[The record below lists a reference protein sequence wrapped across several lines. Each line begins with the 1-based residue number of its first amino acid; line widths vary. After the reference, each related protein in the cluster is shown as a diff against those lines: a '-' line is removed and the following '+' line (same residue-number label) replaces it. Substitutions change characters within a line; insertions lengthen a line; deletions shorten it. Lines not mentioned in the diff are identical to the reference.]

1 MGARL
6 KRRAGPADCMR
17 MPSGRLAL
25 MSVLV
30 LVLAG
35 AGVVLATS
43 GRRKSTS
50 PARASAPTEHE
61 IHTASFKTPIPA
73 RWYFV
78 QERATAAGAHGF
90 HLSST
95 GAPVDGLGIAPKGTA
110 ALTIAESAPGVLA
123 AASFSGRAAS
133 GLTPPQLLPHLIGQP
148 RGAASVVTVQA
159 SAATRLDGA
168 PAAQAAFTYD
178 FQGRPMTQTDVI
190 AERAG
195 RVFTV
200 ELDAEPSQGARTAL
214 ATVLSSWRWR

>member
-1 MGARL
+1 
-6 KRRAGPADCMR
+6 

-43 GRRKSTS
+43 GRRNSRG
-50 PARASAPTEHE
+50 RASAPTEHE

-73 RWYFV
+73 GWYFV
-78 QERATAAGAHGF
+78 QERSSAAGALGF

-95 GAPVDGLGIAPKGTA
+95 GAPVDGLGIGPKGTA
-110 ALTIAESAPGVLA
+110 ALTVAESAPGVLA
-123 AASFSGRAAS
+123 AARFRGRAAS
-133 GLTPPQLLPHLIGQP
+133 GLTPPELLPHLIGQP

-159 SAATRLDGA
+159 PAATRLDGA

-190 AERAG
+190 AEHGG

-200 ELDAEPSQGARTAL
+200 ELDAEQSQAAAGQTAL

>member
-1 MGARL
+1 
-6 KRRAGPADCMR
+6 MR

-43 GRRKSTS
+43 GRRNSA
-50 PARASAPTEHE
+50 ARASAPTEHE
-61 IHTASFKTPIPA
+61 IHTASFRTPIPA
-73 RWYFV
+73 AWYFV
-78 QERATAAGAHGF
+78 QERATAAGARGF

-95 GAPVDGLGIAPKGTA
+95 GAPVDGLGIAPKGAA
-110 ALTIAESAPGVLA
+110 ALTVAESAPGALA
-123 AASFSGRAAS
+123 AARIGGRPAS
-133 GLTPPQLLPHLIGQP
+133 GLTAPELLPHLVGQP
-148 RGAASVVTVQA
+148 RRAASVVTVQA
-159 SAATRLDGA
+159 PAATRLDGA
-168 PAAQAAFTYD
+168 PAAQAAFAYD

-190 AERAG
+190 AEHGG

-200 ELDAEPSQGARTAL
+200 ELDAEPSQAGAGRKAL